1 MQNPIHLINQKQSG
15 AVLLVGLIMVLL
27 ISIISISA
35 IRGSNLQES
44 IAGNMRERNLAFQSA
59 ESGLRAGE
67 RIVADYSARP
77 IILGAQGLY
86 NDTYI
91 TPAATILSFS
101 EADWKDAQ
109 KVAVTTL
116 NLAYVVRQPSY
127 VIEQTNPDIGDC
139 AKGEA
144 SGIDSQSIQTTGDC
158 VPYRITARGFGAGV
172 DSVKTLQSVYNRR
185 FQ

>member
-1 MQNPIHLINQKQSG
+1 MRKENYTGHRKQSG

-35 IRGSNLQES
+35 IRGSNLQEA

-67 RIVADYSARP
+67 VVVADYSARP
-77 IILGAQGLY
+77 VITGNNGLY
-86 NDTYI
+86 NDTFL
-91 TPAATILSFS
+91 TPAMSVLTFS
-101 EADWKDAQ
+101 NDDWKNSS
-109 KVAVTTL
+109 KVLVTAL
-116 NLAYVVRQPSY
+116 NLQFVARQPSY

-139 AKGEA
+139 AKSEG

-158 VPYRITARGFGAGV
+158 VPYRITARGFGAAV
-172 DSVKTLQSVYNRR
+172 DSIKTLQSVYNRR